1 MNPSFHSPPL
11 SKEQLELPIPAKE
24 KKPLSKKIWLFLLLG
39 SIPFILGFLLFL
51 LQGQSIKNG
60 QTPIPPPPE
69 MEADLSALSPKE
81 KKEQYLLD
89 MQNRAKD
96 ARKQQQEAGRLERIA
111 MSWEDVYEKEKEEKK
126 RSSAQESVEKP
137 SEEIPNRTRPLLPR
151 SGAKKSDRSAYRNKE
166 PSQTES
172 SILKRRKEAARKSIS
187 FNTVSASGSSA
198 SSKPLAMVTAAVEG
212 DQKVHAGQAVKFRLT
227 QDLIAG
233 ALHIPKNTQLV
244 GICSFGNGRV
254 KATVSQVMLH
264 GNILPITLKCFDQ
277 DLIEGIAYNDPRVKE
292 RARRE
297 FSTAGEDEWDQLISE
312 VPYAGALLSAT
323 KNIAKENLRSNKTSV
338 LLTSNYRVIFK
349 LF

>member
-1 MNPSFHSPPL
+1 MPPP
-11 SKEQLELPIPAKE
+11 KPEQQLELPISAKE
-24 KKPLSKKIWLFLLLG
+24 KKPFSKKIWLYLLLG
-39 SIPFILGFLLFL
+39 SIPFILGILLFL
-51 LQGQSIKNG
+51 LQGQGITNG

-69 MEADLSALSPKE
+69 MEADLSELSPKE

-89 MQNRAKD
+89 MQNKARN
-96 ARKQQQEAGRLERIA
+96 ARKQQQEEGRLERIA
-111 MSWEDVYEKEKEEKK
+111 MSWEDVYEKEKEEEKN
-126 RSSAQESVEKP
+126 RSSTQTSAEKP
-137 SEEIPNRTRPLLPR
+137 PKEIPKRTRPPLPR
-151 SGAKKSDRSAYRNKE
+151 SGAKKSGRSAYQNKE

-172 SILKRRKEAARKSIS
+172 SILKRRKEAERKNIS

-212 DQKVHAGQAVKFRLT
+212 DQKIHAGQAVKFRLT

-233 ALHIPKNTQLV
+233 SLHIPKNTQLV

-297 FSTAGEDEWDQLISE
+297 FSNAGEDEWDQLISE